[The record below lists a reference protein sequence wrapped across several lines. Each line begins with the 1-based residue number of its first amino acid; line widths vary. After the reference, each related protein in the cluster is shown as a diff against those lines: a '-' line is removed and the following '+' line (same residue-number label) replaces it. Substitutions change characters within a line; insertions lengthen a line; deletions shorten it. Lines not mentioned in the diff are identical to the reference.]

1 MINFI
6 LEYRWLFFIFGEII
20 FWGSIIGFL
29 LLRYGL
35 GLDKLSRYLIIIWLL
50 SDLWLLA
57 LGVLDYIKTGS
68 IDAFQ
73 IVIVVALIYAFTA
86 GKSDLQKLDRMIKR
100 KFEKRK
106 ENPSLKN
113 ENNSHNNTVDVFKE
127 RKKEIKRLGLHLT
140 IYLVVMGIFMLLYDF
155 KSLDLSSEK
164 NIVDKIVY
172 LIGNGFFNN
181 ELASNISGIWTL
193 VILVDSLYSLSRLV
207 FFKKN

>member
-6 LEYRWLFFIFGEII
+6 LEYKWLFFIFGEII

-35 GLDKLSRYLIIIWLL
+35 GLDKLSKYLIIIWLL

-57 LGVLDYIKTGS
+57 LGVLDYIETGS

-73 IVIVVALIYAFTA
+73 IVIVVVLIYVFTA

-106 ENPSLKN
+106 NPSLNN
-113 ENNSHNNTVDVFKE
+113 EINSHNNTIDVFKE

-140 IYLVVMGIFMLLYDF
+140 IYLVVMGIFMLLYGF

-181 ELASNISGIWTL
+181 ELASKISGIWTL
-193 VILVDSLYSLSRLV
+193 VILVDSLYSLPRFV

>member
-6 LEYRWLFFIFGEII
+6 LEYKWLFFIFGEII

-35 GLDKLSRYLIIIWLL
+35 GLDKLSKYLIIIWLL

-57 LGVLDYIKTGS
+57 LGVLDYIETGS

-73 IVIVVALIYAFTA
+73 IVIVVVLIYVFTA

-106 ENPSLKN
+106 NPSLNN
-113 ENNSHNNTVDVFKE
+113 EINSHNNTIDVFKE

-140 IYLVVMGIFMLLYDF
+140 IYLVVMGIFMLLYGF

-164 NIVDKIVY
+164 NLVDKIVY

-181 ELASNISGIWTL
+181 ELASKISGIWTL
-193 VILVDSLYSLSRLV
+193 VILVDFLYSLPRFV
-207 FFKKN
+207 FFQKN

>member
-6 LEYRWLFFIFGEII
+6 LEYKWLFFIFGEII

-35 GLDKLSRYLIIIWLL
+35 GLDKLSKYLIIIWLL

-57 LGVLDYIKTGS
+57 LGVLDYIESGT

-73 IVIVVALIYAFTA
+73 IVIVVVLIYVFTA

-106 ENPSLKN
+106 NPSLNN
-113 ENNSHNNTVDVFKE
+113 EINSHNNTIDVFKE

-140 IYLVVMGIFMLLYDF
+140 IYLVVMGIFMLLYGF

-164 NIVDKIVY
+164 NLVDKIVY

-181 ELASNISGIWTL
+181 ELASKISGIWTL
-193 VILVDSLYSLSRLV
+193 VILVDSLYSLPRFV